1 MPKHRLRPLLAGLA
15 ATVLGAGPFAG
26 AALAEAELTRTVGEW
41 IVACE
46 RTEAGGSACDLRN
59 DESGKP
65 ALEQSKLLALTLHAG
80 NSQAEGLVRI
90 ADLDLAPRL
99 DVEIAFGD
107 RKLAVEGV
115 GRHGRLAARFA
126 LPKSELS
133 GLAGAD
139 SVRVRFADQQG
150 QAHEVAFPTAG
161 LGQALK
167 VADDRL

>member
-107 RKLAVEGV
+107 RKLAFEGV
-115 GRHGRLAARFA
+115 GRHGRLAARFS
-126 LPKSELS
+126 LPRSELAS
-133 GLAGAD
+133 VANAD
-139 SVRVRFADQQG
+139 FVSVRFAGPQA
-150 QAHEVAFPTAG
+150 QAHEVVFPTTG
-161 LGQALK
+161 LAEAL
-167 VADDRL
+167 RLALDHM